1 MEETTIEQKKKWT
14 SNLKKF
20 ITNNKLIT
28 ITATV
33 FTFCFIL
40 NVVLILNFM
49 KLLETV

>member
-1 MEETTIEQKKKWT
+1 MEETVINKRKKWT

-20 ITNNKLIT
+20 ISNNKLIT
-28 ITATV
+28 ITATI

-49 KLLETV
+49 KIIETI